1 MSESFLRATV
11 SIRAAVCTP
20 RDTVLTI
27 RRSSDGGWELPG
39 GRIHESESIPDCLR
53 RETAEETGLDVTVH
67 HPVEAT
73 SWRNDADQGRLAV
86 YYYCTAEQRAVSVS
100 EEHTDA
106 AWLDPDAATDR
117 LSDPQTAAV
126 ERALSVHE

>member
-1 MSESFLRATV
+1 MTESFLRATV
-11 SIRAAVCTP
+11 SVRAVVCTP
-20 RDTVLTI
+20 RETVLTV

-39 GRIHESESIPDCLR
+39 GRIRESEPIADCLR
-53 RETAEETGLDVTVH
+53 REAAEETGLDVTVH

-73 SWRNDADQGRLAV
+73 TWRNESGQGRLAV
-86 YYYCTAEQRAVSVS
+86 YYYCTAEQRSVSVS

-106 AWLDPDAATDR
+106 AWLDPDAVADR

-126 ERALSVHE
+126 ERATTVHE